1 MYVVGAFLLSLI
13 SGRAFASKYN
23 TASASMSYNLGM
35 NLGMTEL
42 CYPLFNLAILIF
54 LASANKAASETWMR
68 TLNVKRNA
76 KL

>member
-13 SGRAFASKYN
+13 SDRAFASKYN
-23 TASASMSYNLGM
+23 TVSASMSY